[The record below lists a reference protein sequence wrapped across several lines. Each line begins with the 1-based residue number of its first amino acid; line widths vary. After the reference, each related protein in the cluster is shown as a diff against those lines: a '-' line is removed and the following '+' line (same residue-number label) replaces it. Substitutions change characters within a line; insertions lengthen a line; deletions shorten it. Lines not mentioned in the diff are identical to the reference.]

1 MVVEEQEPKW
11 RFPLT
16 NNTVSDG
23 FNEASI
29 EIFAKDFV
37 KANTR
42 EPIQNLLDQ
51 RVDKSKPARVDVQL
65 FKIQPEDFPGCEE
78 LKECIH
84 KCIDTVQHNNANDTT
99 PLNFYEQALQLLEKP
114 ISVLRISDYNTT
126 GLIGADTAEIKQPW
140 YSLVKGRG
148 ISNKNGYAGGSYGI
162 GKFASMGCSL
172 LRTIVYASKSGNV
185 DSWIGVSRLQS
196 FINGYHKDKRGNQK
210 PDMTVGMGYYSDTSE
225 LDAILEPYSLNG
237 YTRDEDGTDIYIFGI
252 VEEASILQRMVEEV
266 LFSFC
271 VSIHEKQLVATI
283 GEAVIDHNSL
293 PDYIARLEG
302 RTKTQKARIDC
313 LREQYDILRHY
324 GIKSDKY
331 RYIKLNTKEFGAAYG
346 IEDGECE
353 LMLKIG
359 EDLNSRIL
367 ITRANGMALFQNP
380 CEARSSMPFTGILR
394 ITGKQMSSI
403 FRSMEVPTHD
413 KWIIKESM
421 PEKEKKI
428 CIDARRDLY
437 KYIVNK
443 VEKNFPQNLVDEV
456 AAFDM
461 DEFFIPDTKDE
472 GRIEVAISKRKVAV
486 KVQRDNVSNKRP
498 HKPIK
503 PNLPPSPPTPPNAF
517 PWPTPP
523 NPPEPTP
530 PVPPAP
536 SKPKDKIEWKFR
548 DVKKRLI
555 CRDKDEG
562 RYVLLFKSPVAKKKV
577 RLNLVGIQ
585 EKGSQALEIHA
596 AEIPGM
602 RKSPQIQD
610 NDIVFGPVKSN
621 QEIEVF
627 FTLEMK
633 GLIRMEVNYYE
644 NK

>member
-1 MVVEEQEPKW
+1 MVVERPKW
-11 RFPLT
+11 WFPLT
-16 NNTVSDG
+16 NNTASDG

-29 EIFAKDFV
+29 EIFAKDV
-37 KANTR
+37 LKAGTR

-51 RVDKSKPARVDVQL
+51 REDKSKPARVDVQL
-65 FKIQPEDFPGCEE
+65 FNIQPEDFPGCDG

-84 KCIDTVQHNNANDTT
+84 KCIDTVQHNNANDIT
-99 PLNFYEQALQLLEKP
+99 PLRFYEQALQMLEKP

-126 GLIGADTAEIKQPW
+126 GLVGADTAEIKQPW

-148 ISNKNGYAGGSYGI
+148 ISNKNGYAGGSFGI

-172 LRTIVYASKSGNV
+172 LRTIVYASKCGNV

-196 FINGYHKDKRGNQK
+196 FIDGYHKDHRGNRK
-210 PDMTVGMGYYSDTSE
+210 PNMTVGMGYYSDTSE

-237 YTRDEDGTDIYIFGI
+237 YTRDENGTDIYIFGI

-283 GEAVIDHNSL
+283 GEEVIDHNSL

-313 LREQYDILRHY
+313 LKEQYDILRHY

-331 RYIKLNTKEFGAAYG
+331 RYIKLSANEFGAAYG

-367 ITRANGMALFQNP
+367 ITRANGMALFQNS
-380 CEARSSMPFTGILR
+380 CEARSSLPFTGILR
-394 ITGKQMSSI
+394 ITGPQMSSI

-428 CIDARRDLY
+428 CADARHDLY
-437 KYIVNK
+437 KYIVSK
-443 VEKNFPQNLVDEV
+443 VEENFPENSVDEV
-456 AAFDM
+456 AAFGM
-461 DEFFIPDTKDE
+461 DEYFIPDSKDE
-472 GRIEVAISKRKVAV
+472 GRVEVKISKKKVSV
-486 KVQRDNVSNKRP
+486 EVQRDTSNPRQR
-498 HKPIK
+498 KPTKLTDIGE
-503 PNLPPSPPTPPNAF
+503 PSPSPPPTQ
-517 PWPTPP
+517 PTPTK
-523 NPPEPTP
+523 PPEPTP
-530 PVPPAP
+530 LVPVEPPM
-536 SKPKDKIEWKFR
+536 PKHKNKIEWKFR

-562 RYVLLFKSPVAKKKV
+562 RYVLRFKSPVAKKNI
-577 RLNLVGIQ
+577 RLNLVGVQ
-585 EKGSQALEIHA
+585 EKGSQALEINA

-602 RKSPQIQD
+602 RKKPQIQA

-633 GLIRMEVNYYE
+633 GLVRMEVNYYE